1 MRNKYYVNVAIVAI
15 CLVISGWALAKSL
28 VLGVLQNPDK
38 VIIHKVPHIPGF
50 GPDPLEI
57 TEIKVKGSERKAGEG
72 FVEDGEW
79 LNDTN
84 FKLTNTYSKP
94 ITYLQLDVNFP
105 QVTPKQYPEATLQYQ
120 ILLVR
125 HPIYKSERPELL
137 IMPGDT
143 IEVSLASYYEEM
155 KGMIERLNYPV
166 NSLDRIE
173 FNLCEAAFS
182 DGTLYS
188 GGRMHKRNP
197 DPNAQRKWIEI
208 KQ

>member
-1 MRNKYYVNVAIVAI
+1 MRNKYYVNFAIVAI

-38 VIIHKVPHIPGF
+38 VIIHKVPQID

-57 TEIKVKGSERKAGEG
+57 TEIKVNGSARKAGVG

-79 LNDTN
+79 LNDTT

-105 QVTPKQYPEATLQYQ
+105 QVTPKKYPEATLQYQ
-120 ILLVR
+120 ILLGR

-137 IMPGDT
+137 IMPGGT
-143 IEVSLASYYEEM
+143 IEVSLASYYEDM
-155 KGMIERLNYPV
+155 KRMIKLVNYPV
-166 NSLDRIE
+166 NSVDRIE

-188 GGRMHKRNP
+188 GGRMHERNP
-197 DPNAQRKWIEI
+197 DPNGRQKWIQI

>member
-1 MRNKYYVNVAIVAI
+1 VAI
-15 CLVISGWALAKSL
+15 CLVISGWALAKSV

-38 VIIHKVPHIPGF
+38 VIIPHKVPHIPGL
-50 GPDPLEI
+50 GPDPIEI
-57 TEIKVKGSERKAGEG
+57 TEIKVKGKERKAGEG

-79 LNDTN
+79 LNDTT

-105 QVTPKQYPEATLQYQ
+105 EVTPKEHPEATFQYQ
-120 ILLVR
+120 ILLGR

-143 IEVSLASYYEEM
+143 IEVSLASCYEEM
-155 KGMIERLNYPV
+155 KGMIERVKERLNDPV
-166 NSLDRIE
+166 NSINSVNRIE
-173 FNLCEAAFS
+173 FYLSEAAFS

-197 DPNAQRKWIEI
+197 DPNGQRKWIEI